1 MRIGS
6 SLSLTL
12 IGLRACFI
20 RIQAFISPGLP
31 YFDIIGLPDASL
43 TEARERVKAAI
54 CACGIP
60 WPQTR
65 LIVNLSPASLPKHGS
80 AHDVAIAVAILQA
93 SGAIPRRGSDKLMLG
108 ELNLDGSIL
117 PVHGVL
123 PALLYARERGIREA
137 WVPRANCDEA
147 HMVEGI
153 RIRPLDCLSQVIT
166 LLGGHSL
173 VRTTT
178 RRTHTSLARV
188 NVNKP
193 EQKTAQTSD
202 SLPLTSS
209 HQDTHLDFADVIGQD
224 EAKRALEICAAGEH
238 HILMS
243 GPPGAGKTMLAQ
255 RLPTILPPLD
265 EQAALEVASIRSLCG
280 TLARYGITRTPPFE
294 APHHTASPSAIA
306 GGGALIAH
314 PGAVTRAHH
323 GVLFLDEAPEF
334 SSAALQC
341 LREPLET
348 GCISLSRSRATT
360 LYPAQFLLVMAANPC
375 PCGKGWGSAK
385 DCTCTVQQR
394 RRYWNRLT
402 GPLLDRID
410 IQIEVPPAPRYL
422 SSQSH
427 HHTPVES
434 SAHIRQRVCQARQC
448 AQQRFAGCGW
458 STNGRADA
466 RWLKARTSVSA
477 LQLLDSAVQSETLTV
492 RGADRALRLAWTISD
507 LDGTNSP
514 GVSAVAEAIE
524 MRNRRK

>member
-12 IGLRACFI
+12 IGLRACLI
-20 RIQAFISPGLP
+20 SIQAFVSPGLP
-31 YFDIIGLPDASL
+31 YFDIIGLPDTSL
-43 TEARERVKAAI
+43 AEAHERVKAAI
-54 CACGIP
+54 CACGMA

-93 SGAIPRRGSDKLMLG
+93 SGAIPRISSDTLMLG

-123 PALLYARERGIREA
+123 PALLYAREHGIHEA
-137 WVPRANCDEA
+137 WVPRANSDEA
-147 HMVEGI
+147 HLVEGI
-153 RIRPLDCLSQVIT
+153 RIRSLDCLSQVIT
-166 LLGGHSL
+166 LLGGHSSH
-173 VRTTT
+173 
-178 RRTHTSLARV
+178 RRVIQHTQRSATMAHHTEHQSR
-188 NVNKP
+188 P
-193 EQKTAQTSD
+193 AAD
-202 SLPLTSS
+202 SLPIPSLNQSA
-209 HQDTHLDFADVIGQD
+209 HLDFADVIGQD

-255 RLPTILPPLD
+255 RLPTILPPLS
-265 EQAALEVASIRSLCG
+265 EEEALEVASIRSLCG
-280 TLARYGITRTPPFE
+280 TLPRDGISHVPPFE
-294 APHHTASPSAIA
+294 APHHTASPSALS

-348 GCISLSRSRATT
+348 GCISLARSRATT

-375 PCGKGWGSAK
+375 PCGKGWGTAQG
-385 DCTCTVQQR
+385 CTCTVQQR
-394 RRYWNRLT
+394 RRYWSRLS

-410 IQIEVPPAPRYL
+410 IQIEIPPAPHYL
-422 SSQSH
+422 
-427 HHTPVES
+427 T
-434 SAHIRQRVCQARQC
+434 SAAHRHSPTQTSTQMRERVCQARAC
-448 AQQRFAGCGW
+448 ARKRFDGCGW

-466 RWLKARTSVSA
+466 RWLKSRTSTAA
-477 LQLLDSAVQSETLTV
+477 LQLLDTAVRSETLTV
-492 RGADRALRLAWTISD
+492 RGADRALRLAWTIAD
-507 LDGTNSP
+507 LDGKVSP
-514 GVSAVAEAIE
+514 NTENVAEAIE
-524 MRNRRK
+524 MRNRRS